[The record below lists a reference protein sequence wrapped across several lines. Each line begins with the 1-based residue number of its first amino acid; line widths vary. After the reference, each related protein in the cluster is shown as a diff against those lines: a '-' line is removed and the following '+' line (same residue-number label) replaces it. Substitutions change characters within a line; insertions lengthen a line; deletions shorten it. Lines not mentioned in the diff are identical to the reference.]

1 MTVKP
6 LSLSFFK
13 TTSHR
18 VKLFWIELGYFMI
31 LSILGF
37 LAVNYV
43 SKPRTLPSFRPQNL
57 DVFFTSVSST
67 TVSSM
72 STVEMEVFS
81 NVQLVFMTILMFL
94 GGEAFTSFL
103 SLQLIKKENKDD
115 SFSSKDYE
123 LGAVINVV
131 DKLEDNVIINPI
143 EHSHDYD
150 EIIKMKSIRLL
161 SYVVFGY
168 ILGIILLGS
177 SLVSLYIG
185 IIPSAKQILKEKG
198 LNLHTFSLFTTV
210 STFVNCGFVPTNE
223 NMIVFKQNSGLL
235 LILIPQILL
244 GNTLFAPCLRLTIL
258 FLWKITKRQ
267 ELEYIL
273 KNSKRVGYSHIFPS
287 FETISI
293 AISVVGLIVVQFV
306 VFYSLEWNSEATS
319 GLSSY
324 EKMVASLFEVVNTR
338 HTGQSVFDLSTLTP
352 AILVLFT
359 LMMYLSPYTTFLP
372 VDNYEEKSEKM
383 KRRKGRS
390 LMEYISFSQPS
401 CLVIFTILIC
411 VVEKEKMKS
420 DPLNFNV
427 LNIVFEVI
435 SAYGTVGMSMGYS
448 CARQIKPD
456 GHCKDATYGFAGKW
470 SNTGKFILI
479 IVMFFGRMK
488 KYNQRGGK
496 SWKVL

>member
-1 MTVKP
+1 MPTKP

-13 TTSHR
+13 SMSLR
-18 VKLFWIELGYFMI
+18 VKPFWLELGYFMI
-31 LSILGF
+31 LSFLGF
-37 LAVNYV
+37 LALNYV
-43 SKPRTLPSFRPQNL
+43 SKPRTLPLFRPQNL
-57 DVFFTSVSST
+57 DVFFTSVSSI

-81 NVQLVFMTILMFL
+81 NVQLVFMAILMFL

-103 SLQLIKKENKDD
+103 RLQLFKKENKDD

-123 LGAVINVV
+123 LG
-131 DKLEDNVIINPI
+131 NVIINPL
-143 EHSHDYD
+143 EDSRDHD

-161 SYVVFGY
+161 SYVVFAY
-168 ILGIILLGS
+168 IFVLLLLGS
-177 SLVSLYIG
+177 SLVFLYIT
-185 IIPSAKQILKEKG
+185 IIPSAKQILIEKG
-198 LNLHTFSLFTTV
+198 LNVNTFSIFITV
-210 STFVNCGFVPTNE
+210 STFANGGFVPTNE
-223 NMIVFKQNSGLL
+223 NMIVFKKNPGLL
-235 LILIPQILL
+235 LILIPQVLL
-244 GNTLFAPCLRLTIL
+244 GNTLFAPCLRLAIL
-258 FLWKITKRQ
+258 FLWKITKRH
-267 ELEYIL
+267 EFVYIL

-287 FETISI
+287 FETIAI
-293 AISVVGLIVVQFV
+293 AITVVGLIVVQFV
-306 VFYSLEWNSEATS
+306 VFYSLEWNSEATA

-324 EKMVASLFEVVNTR
+324 EKIVGSLFEVVNTR
-338 HTGQSVFDLSTLTP
+338 HTGLSVFDLSTLTP

-359 LMMYLSPYTTFLP
+359 IMMYVSPYTTFLP

-383 KRRKGRS
+383 KMRKGGS

-411 VVEKEKMKS
+411 VVEKDKMKY

-435 SAYGTVGMSMGYS
+435 SAYGNVGMSIGYS

-479 IVMFFGRMK
+479 ILMFFGKMK
-488 KYNQRGGK
+488 KYNQ
-496 SWKVL
+496 LI